1 MKLIIASNN
10 KGKISEFRQLLE
22 PLGYE
27 VLSQRE
33 ADIDISPQENGDT
46 FEQNAKIKAEAIFE
60 LCKESCVLADDSG
73 LAIDYLSG
81 EPGVYSAR
89 YGSSDF
95 TDEQRCDYIL
105 DLMKDCPDKKRGAKF
120 VCVLHLIF
128 PDGKAVSVRG
138 ECHGEIGYEK
148 IGYNGFGYDPVF
160 MVDGLSF
167 AQIPSETKNKISH
180 RAVAMQKLV
189 DYLKK
194 NKGEAH

>member
-10 KGKISEFRQLLE
+10 KGKISEFRQLLA

-33 ADIDISPQENGDT
+33 AGIDVSPEENGKT
-46 FEQNAKIKAEAIFE
+46 FEANARIKAEAIFE
-60 LCKESCVLADDSG
+60 LCENACVLADDSG
-73 LAIDYLSG
+73 LAVDYLKG

-89 YGSSDF
+89 YGNAEF

-105 DLMKDCPDKKRGAKF
+105 EKMKDCPEKKRKARF
-120 VCVLHLIF
+120 VSVLHFIF
-128 PDGKAVSVRG
+128 ADGKAVSVRG
-138 ECHGEIGYEK
+138 ECEGKIGFEK

-167 AQIPSETKNKISH
+167 AQISAEVKNKISH
-180 RAVAMQKLV
+180 RAVAMQKLAE
-189 DYLKK
+189 YLKDK
-194 NKGEAH
+194 Q